1 MGKRITSD
9 RALERKV
16 AKKRKKSS
24 KGKENSILGNF
35 FKTFVIAFLVFM
47 VLCTPAMAMVGGFLS
62 YKPFDPDA
70 PAAEEKL
77 DLIVPS
83 DSPFFEE
90 FKDSK
95 RVNVLLLGV
104 NSGLT
109 DTIMLVSFD
118 KESQR
123 VDVIS
128 VPRDTYYHRKGY
140 DSQGECKINAAY
152 KGDPVNSAKAVS
164 DVLLGMPINYYAVV
178 DYKGVANIVDSMGGV
193 PMDIPNIQ
201 NKGGMYYRDP
211 YDTPPLKIAL
221 PAGPRVLDGKEAVQ
235 FLRFRHGYTEGDIGR
250 VKAQQ
255 QFVKSA
261 FKQCLSFKLPII
273 AKTVVKNVKSNIDI
287 GTAISLANKA
297 AGMTSEDIHTH
308 TIPYTPQPEAP
319 FYVYPK
325 SQELADMISEI
336 YSVKSKDSKTE

>member
-1 MGKRITSD
+1 MGNRTTSD

-16 AKKRKKSS
+16 KRKKSS
-24 KGKENSILGNF
+24 KLKEKSILGNF
-35 FKTFVIAFLVFM
+35 FKTFIIAFLVFM
-47 VLCTPAMAMVGGFLS
+47 VLCTPVMAVVGGVLN
-62 YKPFDPDA
+62 YKPFDPNT
-70 PAAEEKL
+70 PVLEEQL
-77 DLIVPS
+77 DVLVPS
-83 DSPFFEE
+83 DSPFFQE
-90 FKDSK
+90 FKESK
-95 RVNVLLLGV
+95 RVNVLLLGI

-118 KESQR
+118 KESKR

-128 VPRDTYYHRKGY
+128 IPRDTYYHRAGY
-140 DSQGECKINAAY
+140 DSLGECKINAAY

-164 DVLLGMPINYYAVV
+164 SVLLGMPINYYAVI

-261 FKQCLSFKLPII
+261 FKQCLSFKLPKVT
-273 AKTVVKNVKSNIDI
+273 KTVIENVKSDISI
-287 GTAISLANKA
+287 GTALSLANKA
-297 AGMTSEDIHTH
+297 AGISSEDIHTH
-308 TIPYTPQPEAP
+308 TIPYTPDPEAP

-325 SQELADMISEI
+325 SEELADMISEI